1 MSKPL
6 LSAGDICGYLFWLKK
21 TANRRIF
28 ILVFYDFI
36 NMSGI
41 QMISVA
47 EYTNHLAVN
56 TVGNEHTIGNS
67 AYCLG
72 AE

>member
-6 LSAGDICGYLFWLKK
+6 LSARDICGYLFWLKK
-21 TANRRIF
+21 TANRVVF

-36 NMSGI
+36 NIPGI
-41 QMISVA
+41 QMIGVA
-47 EYTNHLAVN
+47 GYTNHLAVN
-56 TVGNEHTIGNS
+56 TVGNEHSIGNS

>member
-6 LSAGDICGYLFWLKK
+6 LSARDICGYLFWLKK
-21 TANRRIF
+21 TANRGIF

-36 NMSGI
+36 KMPET

-47 EYTNHLAVN
+47 GYANHLAANIVD
-56 TVGNEHTIGNS
+56 NEHTIGNS

>member
-6 LSAGDICGYLFWLKK
+6 LSARDICGYLFWLKK
-21 TANRRIF
+21 TANRGAF

-36 NMSGI
+36 NMHRI

-47 EYTNHLAVN
+47 EYTNHLAAN
-56 TVGNEHTIGNS
+56 TMGNEYIIDNS